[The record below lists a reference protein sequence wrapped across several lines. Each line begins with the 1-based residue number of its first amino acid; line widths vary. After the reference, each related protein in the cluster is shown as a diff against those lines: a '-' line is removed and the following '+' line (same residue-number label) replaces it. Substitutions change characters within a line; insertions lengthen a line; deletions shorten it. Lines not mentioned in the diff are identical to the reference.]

1 MITTITQGIHN
12 SILEAPYREVH
23 LKKIRHLKFYAITTT
38 MALSSQLPQELPHY
52 EVALQYLASKSTH
65 AVCLNPTP
73 Q

>member
-23 LKKIRHLKFYAITTT
+23 YKKIGIWISMQLLQQWHHHLNYPKNFPI
-38 MALSSQLPQELPHY
+38 MKLHY
-52 EVALQYLASKSTH
+52 NIPASKGTH
-65 AVCLNPTP
+65 AVCLNPIP